1 MTRTTSLYEPVLA
14 EMGQVEETL
23 ASLARVDTPWL
34 RDMLAAVL
42 FTGGKRMRPAVS
54 LLAGKFGEF
63 RSELSVP
70 LATSLELLHTAS
82 LVHDD
87 VVDGAGTRRGRPTAG
102 KLFDNHGAVILGD
115 YIFAQAAALV
125 ARTGHAE
132 VVRLFAETM
141 IMMSMAQLAEDR
153 AAFTYDQTVDDYLRR
168 IRGKTASLFAIAAQ
182 GGALVSGASHEEA
195 LALRSYGENLG
206 MAFQIVDDILDFSG
220 DEREMGKPVGSDL
233 IQGTLTL
240 PSLLLIERHPDDN
253 PVRRLFQDDGDSELL
268 REAID
273 TVCRSDILCRAQATA
288 KGFGDAARA
297 ALTTLPSTRERESLD
312 EIAVYV
318 LERRA

>member
-14 EMGQVEETL
+14 EMSEVEETL
-23 ASLARVDTPWL
+23 NSLARVDTAWL
-34 RDMLAAVL
+34 REMLAVVL
-42 FTGGKRMRPAVS
+42 FAGGKRMRPAVC
-54 LLAGKFGEF
+54 LLTGRFGEF
-63 RSELSVP
+63 RPQLLVP

-87 VVDGAGTRRGRPTAG
+87 VVDSATTRRGVPTASN
-102 KLFDNHGAVILGD
+102 LFDNHGAVILGD

-125 ARTGHAE
+125 ARTRNVD

-141 IMMSMAQLAEDR
+141 VMMSMAQLAEDR
-153 AAFTYDQTVDDYLRR
+153 TAFDYNRTVDDYLRL

-182 GGALVSGASHEEA
+182 GGALLSDVPMDEA
-195 LALRSYGENLG
+195 MALRSYGENLG

-233 IQGTLTL
+233 MQGTLTL
-240 PSLLLIERHPDDN
+240 PSLLVVERDPNDN
-253 PVRRLFQDDGDSELL
+253 PVRRFFEDHHDPAHL

-273 TVCRSDILCRAQATA
+273 IVRGSDIIAKAYGTA
-288 KGFGDAARA
+288 KAYGDTARE
-297 ALTTLPSTRERESLD
+297 ALKRLPATRERESLE
-312 EIAVYV
+312 EIATYV
-318 LERRA
+318 LERRT